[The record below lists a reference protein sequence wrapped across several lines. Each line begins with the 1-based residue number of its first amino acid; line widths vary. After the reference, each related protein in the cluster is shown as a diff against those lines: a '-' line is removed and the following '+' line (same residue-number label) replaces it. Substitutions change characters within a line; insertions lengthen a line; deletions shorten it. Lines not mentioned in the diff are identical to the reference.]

1 MRLRPA
7 QIVVIAVALGAGGLA
22 AMLMG
27 GRREPAPVARPTTAP
42 EPTMRTVDVLV
53 AAADV
58 PMGKVLTSEDLQWRR
73 WPEDASSDN
82 FVMRRA
88 GDSGQAAMDE
98 AIGSIARASFVHGE
112 PIRPAKLA
120 KGGRGFM
127 SAILSPGMRAIA
139 SPIDD
144 PSRGAG
150 AFILPNDRVDVI
162 LARRNANPAGQI
174 DGMTHTSSTV
184 LRNVRVL
191 AIDQV
196 VEERNG
202 EKTIVGRT
210 ATLELTPAQ
219 AELLALARELGTL
232 SLSLRSLADSA
243 RATLAGEAG
252 DDGEALFSGRP
263 GGRLTI
269 VRHGQA
275 QSVPTT
281 GQGAE

>member
-27 GRREPAPVARPTTAP
+27 GRREPAPVAQPIAAP
-42 EPTMRTVDVLV
+42 EPTIRTVDVLV

-58 PMGKVLTSEDLQWRR
+58 PMGKVLTSADLQWRR
-73 WPEDASSDN
+73 WPEEAGSDS
-82 FVMRRA
+82 FVVRRA
-88 GDSGQAAMDE
+88 GDTGQAAMDE
-98 AIGSIARASFVHGE
+98 AIGSIARTAFVHGE
-112 PIRPAKLA
+112 PIRPAKLI

-127 SAILSPGMRAIA
+127 SAILNPGMRAIA
-139 SPIDD
+139 APIDD

-162 LARRNANPAGQI
+162 LARRNAGPAAQGE
-174 DGMTHTSSTV
+174 GMTHTSSTV

-202 EKTIVGRT
+202 DKAIVGRT

-243 RATLAGEAG
+243 AATLAGEAG
-252 DDGEALFSGRP
+252 DDGDPLFSTRH

-269 VRHGQA
+269 VRHGQP

>member
-1 MRLRPA
+1 MRLKPA

-27 GRREPAPVARPTTAP
+27 GRKAP
-42 EPTMRTVDVLV
+42 EPVVQQAPTPAPEMRTVDVLV
-53 AAADV
+53 AGAEI
-58 PMGKVLTSEDLQWRR
+58 PMGKVLSPGDIQWRR
-73 WPEDASSDN
+73 WPEEAGSDN
-82 FVMRRA
+82 FVVRRA
-88 GDSGQAAMDE
+88 GDTGQAAMDE
-98 AIGSIARASFVHGE
+98 AIGSIARTSFAQGE
-112 PIRPAKLA
+112 PIRPAKLI

-139 SPIDD
+139 APIDD

-162 LARRNANPAGQI
+162 LARRTNSAAGQG

-191 AIDQV
+191 AVDQV
-196 VEERNG
+196 VEEKNG

-219 AELLALARELGTL
+219 AETLALSRELGTL
-232 SLSLRSLADSA
+232 SLALRSLADSMSSN
-243 RATLAGEAG
+243 LAGETG
-252 DDGEALFSGRP
+252 DDGDPLFSSRH
-263 GGRLTI
+263 GGRMTI
-269 VRHGQA
+269 VRHGTV
-275 QSVPTT
+275 QSVPTSP
-281 GQGAE
+281 QGSE